1 MKKTLLTLALAAAAA
16 FPAFAQEVDAASQSE
31 AGANAS
37 VGGIGITSI
46 MNLPAANAFTT
57 SNLAYS
63 GGYKV
68 SGMPVNSVAPSFSS
82 PGQWRCTRPGGGASV
97 QGEKIGLSFAWGGDD
112 SPICVYEFGAAFAR
126 SVVDLY
132 VTYQRETN
140 ALVKAAA
147 KEAFLVTHAL
157 ACKDDTMADAFEE
170 TDTMKC
176 SAPKKN
182 ARKERW
188 AREEQAANERKAA
201 VAQFYSS
208 PLASVGALN
217 LLP

>member
-16 FPAFAQEVDAASQSE
+16 LPAYAQVGADSQSE

-46 MNLPAANAFTT
+46 MNLPAANPFTT
-57 SNLAYS
+57 STMNYS

-82 PGQWRCTRPGGGASV
+82 PGQWRCTRPGGGAAL

-126 SVVDLY
+126 SVVDLKVAY
-132 VTYQRETN
+132 ERETN
-140 ALVKAAA
+140 ATVKAAA
-147 KEAFLVTHAL
+147 KDAYLVTHAL

-170 TDTMKC
+170 TEGMKC

-182 ARKERW
+182 ARKDRW
-188 AREEQAANERKAA
+188 AREQQAAEARTAA
-201 VAQFYSS
+201 MAQFSS
-208 PLASVGALN
+208 PVASVSTLN

>member
-16 FPAFAQEVDAASQSE
+16 LPAFAQVDAASQSE

-46 MNLPAANAFTT
+46 MNLPAANPFTT
-57 SNLAYS
+57 NTMNYS

-82 PGQWRCTRPGGGASV
+82 PGQWRCTRPGGGASA
-97 QGEKIGLSFAWGGDD
+97 QGEKIGISFAWGGDD

-126 SVVDLY
+126 SVVDLK
-132 VTYQRETN
+132 VTYERETN
-140 ALVKAAA
+140 LLVKAAA
-147 KEAFLVTHAL
+147 KEAYLVTHAL

-170 TDTMKC
+170 TEGMKC
-176 SAPKKN
+176 AAPKKN

-188 AREEQAANERKAA
+188 AREQQAAEARSAA
-201 VAQFYSS
+201 MSQFSS
-208 PLASVGALN
+208 PVASAGSMN

>member
-16 FPAFAQEVDAASQSE
+16 LPAYAQVGADSQSE
-31 AGANAS
+31 AGATAS

-46 MNLPAANAFTT
+46 MNLPAANPFST
-57 SNLAYS
+57 STMNYS
-63 GGYKV
+63 GGYTV

-82 PGQWRCTRPGGGASV
+82 PGQWRCTRPGGGAAV

-132 VTYQRETN
+132 VTFQREKD
-140 ALVKAAA
+140 LVVKAAA

-170 TDTMKC
+170 TETMKC

-208 PLASVGALN
+208 PVASVGALN

>member
-1 MKKTLLTLALAAAAA
+1 MKKTLFTLALAAAAA
-16 FPAFAQEVDAASQSE
+16 FPTYAQVGADSQSE
-31 AGANAS
+31 AGASAS

-46 MNLPAANAFTT
+46 MNLPATNPFST
-57 SNLAYS
+57 STMNYS
-63 GGYKV
+63 GGYTV

-82 PGQWRCTRPGGGASV
+82 PGQWRCTRPGGGAAV

-132 VTYQRETN
+132 VTFQREKD
-140 ALVKAAA
+140 LVVKAAA

-170 TDTMKC
+170 TETMKC

-208 PLASVGALN
+208 TLASVGALN